1 VRTGIDRTRRDD
13 GRVRRLPHVVPLFL
27 AALLVLAGCADDA
40 EPSAE
45 APPAPSAEP
54 TVTEVPSPEPTAEPT
69 VSETPSPVPTE
80 TLEPTETPELTEE
93 PTPDAPPEP
102 TEPAEPEPTTP
113 PVDLSVPP
121 TTYAEA
127 LAHFD
132 ARGQEAQEVR
142 RFQTAAGT
150 YCRLG
155 GTTLVS
161 CELPPGGIPDP
172 DYCGDG
178 PAQNVGRVA
187 LPRSGAARAEC
198 NSDTIR
204 EGNPP
209 ATLPEGTVGGSEA
222 AGVLC
227 LVERIGVTC
236 VDPAQA
242 RGFFLGAQEYH
253 VFRG

>member
-1 VRTGIDRTRRDD
+1 M
-13 GRVRRLPHVVPLFL
+13 LS
-27 AALLVLAGCADDA
+27 GCSDDA
-40 EPSAE
+40 EPTAE
-45 APPAPSAEP
+45 ASPEPVAEP
-54 TVTEVPSPEPTAEPT
+54 TTELTTEPTEPTTEPT
-69 VSETPSPVPTE
+69 VSETPSPEPTE
-80 TLEPTETPELTEE
+80 TLEPTEPTEE
-93 PTPDAPPEP
+93 PTTEAPAEP
-102 TEPAEPEPTTP
+102 TETTEPEPTAP
-113 PVDLSVPP
+113 PVDLSAPP

-178 PAQNVGRVA
+178 PAQSVGRVA

-236 VDPAQA
+236 VDPQQA

-253 VFRG
+253 VFSG